1 MKGTPNSISNED
13 RDLKFILNELM
24 EKGNFTGIIL
34 AHKNG
39 EILNE
44 IIKKNIDSKQFT
56 SMCASVLESAVGLGE
71 TMGSQQIIKIVAELE
86 GNTILFVHIKDK
98 NVFLIIILNNK
109 SDSNFVSNQLD
120 DYITEIGVLF

>member
-1 MKGTPNSISNED
+1 MKGTPNNNYHED
-13 RDLKFILNELM
+13 RDLSVILNELM

-44 IIKKNIDSKQFT
+44 IIKKNIDSKIFT

-71 TMGSQQIIKIVAELE
+71 TMGSQHIIKIIAELE
-86 GNTILFVHIKDK
+86 GNTILFIQIK
-98 NVFLIIILNNK
+98 NVLNK
-109 SDSNFVSNQLD
+109 SMDFWKNIYVFIFKNR
-120 DYITEIGVLF
+120 YTKGY